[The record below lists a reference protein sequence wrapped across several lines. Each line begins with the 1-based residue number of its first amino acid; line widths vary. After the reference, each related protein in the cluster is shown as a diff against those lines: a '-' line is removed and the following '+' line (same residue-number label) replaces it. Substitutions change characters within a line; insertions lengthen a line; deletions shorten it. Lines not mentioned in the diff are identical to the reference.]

1 MTHFFRTTLFLLSIL
16 LLASCQKKDAS
27 KILEQVQLDCQNHNW
42 DEAAYALEGI
52 KNLGTENPRIYAIY
66 AYVQNK
72 RGVTEEADKYIYKAN
87 PVNSNDS
94 EVLTMIPRIHIERG
108 EFAEA
113 IKMLNDAFRIEPD
126 NKITLQLLMWAE
138 FQKYT
143 KPDGDF
149 DLEGY
154 SKNARAVVY
163 MMARKHMRDAVFYNH
178 AAVKHYMTTGDN
190 RFIMP
195 FLNTAL
201 KRDSS
206 NPVTLLNLAVVY
218 DQMFKHK
225 SNARFYYSK
234 YLKRTSPSDPLRNS
248 VEHRIQQLQGLS
260 Q

>member
-1 MTHFFRTTLFLLSIL
+1 MTHFFRTSLLLLSLIFV
-16 LLASCQKKDAS
+16 ASCQKRDAS
-27 KILEQVQLDCQNHNW
+27 KILEQVQLDCIDHNW
-42 DEAAYALEGI
+42 DDAAQALETI
-52 KNLGTENPRIYAIY
+52 KILGTENPRIYAIY

-72 RGVTEEADKYIYKAN
+72 RGLMEEADALIHKAN

-94 EVLTMIPRIHIERG
+94 EVLTMISRVHIERG
-108 EFAEA
+108 EFTEA
-113 IKMLNDAFRIEPD
+113 IKMLNDAFRIEPN

-190 RFIMP
+190 SFIMP

-206 NPVTLLNLAVVY
+206 NTVTLLNLAVVY

-225 SNARFYYSK
+225 ANARFYYSK